1 MDSDLILIT
10 GAASEVGKALIR
22 ALLAK
27 STCRIL
33 AYGFSAADDVMQLAQ
48 EFGERVI
55 PLRADLSDPHSGAH
69 ITAELDAQEV
79 PSAII
84 HLPAIEMRH
93 ELFTKLRLNS
103 FEAGMAVQVYS
114 AMVLMQQ
121 LLPNMAKLPRGRVVF
136 VLSSIIHG
144 VPPKFLA
151 QSTVVAYAQL
161 GLMRALAAEYAAS
174 SIRINAVSFG
184 VAETQLG
191 KELDAVSLQEDAAV
205 NPLGATTPADVVDA
219 ILFLL
224 SPAADYVSGITIPIA
239 AG

>member
-1 MDSDLILIT
+1 MDSDLILVT
-10 GAASEVGKALIR
+10 GAASETGNALIR

-27 STCRIL
+27 SHCRIL
-33 AYGFSAADDVMQLAQ
+33 AYGFSAANDITQLAQ
-48 EFGERVI
+48 DVGERVI
-55 PLRADLSDPHSGAH
+55 PLRANLSDPHSEAQ
-69 ITAELDAQEV
+69 IAAEIDAQGV
-79 PSAII
+79 PSAIV

-93 ELFTKLRLNS
+93 ELFTKLSLKS
-103 FEAGMAVQVYS
+103 FEADMAVQVYS
-114 AMVLMQQ
+114 AMILMQQ
-121 LLPNMAKLPRGRVVF
+121 LLPKMAKLPRGRVVF
-136 VLSSIIHG
+136 VLFNVIHG
-144 VPPKFLA
+144 IPPKFLA
-151 QSTVVAYAQL
+151 QCTAVEYAQL

-184 VAETQLG
+184 VTETQLR